1 MKLLVTSC
9 AIAVTA
15 ILAPSVI
22 APSAIAASTSTPVKV
37 CVAYDVGG
45 VDDQSFNAAVAAGV
59 KDVIKKYSIKVET
72 TLTTG
77 TESNR
82 TERLHQLLGRGCSPI
97 IAVGPGYAAAL
108 SKVAAENPLTAFA
121 IVDNASVPYL
131 NVSSIVFADNQIAY
145 VAGSAAALI
154 TTKHKVGL
162 ITSVADAP
170 IFESAFA
177 AGAKASDKGVVTITR
192 KGSQLGKSAQEL
204 IDAGA
209 DVLFSSLEGSEA
221 EIFAAVLKANRAGKM
236 VSLITMEPDQFL
248 TIRATNKKYIA
259 ASIVKRVDKAVLNLV
274 STFMSNESFN
284 DVLDAK
290 SGIYGYRFGIA
301 DKAIEISL
309 FDPKLVALTKK
320 VDLAAQV
327 AANLPSLN
335 R

>member
-1 MKLLVTSC
+1 MKLLVAS
-9 AIAVTA
+9 
-15 ILAPSVI
+15 
-22 APSAIAASTSTPVKV
+22 SAIALSALLAPTAIAANPSTPVKV

-82 TERLHQLLGRGCSPI
+82 SERLNQLLSKGCSPI
-97 IAVGPGYAAAL
+97 IAVGSGYATAL
-108 SKVAAENPLTAFA
+108 SKIAAANPLTAFA

-162 ITSVADAP
+162 ITSATDATV
-170 IFESAFA
+170 FESAFA
-177 AGAKASDKGVVTITR
+177 AGAKASDKGVVAITR

-209 DVLFSSLEGSEA
+209 DVLFSTLEGSEA
-221 EIFAAVLKANRAGKM
+221 EIFSAVLKANKAGKS

-248 TIRATNKKYIA
+248 TVRATNKKYIA

>member
-1 MKLLVTSC
+1 MKLLVTS
-9 AIAVTA
+9 
-15 ILAPSVI
+15 
-22 APSAIAASTSTPVKV
+22 SAIALSALLAPTAIAANPSTPVKV

-77 TESNR
+77 TENNR
-82 TERLHQLLGRGCSPI
+82 TERLNQLLSKGCSPI
-97 IAVGPGYAAAL
+97 IAVGAGYATAL

-145 VAGSAAALI
+145 VAGSAASLI
-154 TTKHKVGL
+154 STKHKVGL
-162 ITSVADAP
+162 ITSDTDAP
-170 IFESAFA
+170 FFETAFA
-177 AGAKASDKGVVTITR
+177 AGAKASDKGVVAITR
-192 KGSQLGKSAQEL
+192 QGSQLGKSAQEL

-209 DVLFSSLEGSEA
+209 DVLFSTLEGSEA
-221 EIFAAVLKANRAGKM
+221 EIFAAVLKANKAGKS

-248 TIRATNKKYIA
+248 TVRATNKKYIA

-274 STFMSNESFN
+274 STFMRDESFN

>member
-1 MKLLVTSC
+1 MKLLVTS
-9 AIAVTA
+9 
-15 ILAPSVI
+15 
-22 APSAIAASTSTPVKV
+22 SAIALSALLAPTAIAANPSTPVKV

-82 TERLHQLLGRGCSPI
+82 TERLNQLLSKGCSPI
-97 IAVGPGYAAAL
+97 IAVGAGYATTL

-162 ITSVADAP
+162 ITSSSDAP
-170 IFESAFA
+170 AFESAFT
-177 AGAKASDKGVVTITR
+177 AGAKATDKGVVAITR

-209 DVLFSSLEGSEA
+209 DVLFSTLEGSEA
-221 EIFAAVLKANRAGKM
+221 EIFGAVLKANKAGKS

-248 TIRATNKKYIA
+248 TVRATNKKYIA